1 MASSLLGNIKGGN
14 TKSLTS
20 IKQLLQFNDE
30 FFHKYITNSQFSR
43 YQIDNPDQPTKLLI
57 KPDIPYAKLNI
68 PAIHTIYI
76 DQLVNMAGSS
86 LRNLIISD
94 RLTHCGAVDTS
105 ILTIFR
111 LKQPEKYSEDN
122 KCDIQ
127 GLQISLGFGIAS
139 GTMKYYNGTKYK
151 SYKCRQTI
159 AILASE
165 ASKIRFIGCEF
176 FGAIGITIIDDINEK
191 NKNASY
197 IVPVNLNDFETY
209 VRPVFFDLQKWY
221 NRFPDNK
228 FNYAIVSLDNTIMMN
243 ESLENILKFEEKI
256 EKTIKKPKNWK
267 FYNDFLFK
275 QFNIGNVNITT
286 DLCGSIGHNYFPNYK
301 LYSEN

>member
-1 MASSLLGNIKGGN
+1 MGSLIGNIKGGS
-14 TKSLTS
+14 TKTLNS
-20 IKQLLQFNDE
+20 IKPLLKFDDTIFYQ
-30 FFHKYITNSQFSR
+30 YITNCKFSR
-43 YQIDNPDQPTKLLI
+43 YQIDNPDDPKKLLI

-76 DQLVNMAGSS
+76 DNLNQMTGGD

-94 RLTHCGAVDTS
+94 RLTHCEAVDAS

-111 LKQPEKYSEDN
+111 LKHPEKYSKDN

-127 GLQISLGFGIAS
+127 GLQISLGFGIAA

-176 FGAIGITIIDDINEK
+176 FGAVGITVIDDINEK
-191 NKNASY
+191 NKKASY
-197 IVPVNLNDFETY
+197 IVPVDLKDFESY
-209 VRPVFFDLQKWY
+209 VRPVFFDLQKWH

-228 FNYAIVSLDNTIMMN
+228 FNYAIVSLDNTIMIN
-243 ESLENILKFEEKI
+243 EPLENILKFEEKI

-301 LYSEN
+301 LYTDD